1 MTIQDLV
8 NAMQRIAPL
17 EYAESWDKVGL
28 LAGDSSRK
36 LSGPVLLTIDLTEP
50 VLAEAI
56 EKRASAIIAYHPP
69 IWEPLT
75 KITDATPRQRIILRA
90 LESGIAIYS
99 PHTSLDAIPGGVTE
113 WLCEGLSGSEEL
125 ANASA
130 AIAPE
135 AGGATPSHAGSAL
148 GAPSPRRIAGDCRAL
163 TPHSHTPSSQRMKI
177 VTFVP
182 AAAVESVRQALASAG
197 AGVIGGYQVCSF
209 TVAGVGTF
217 LGGPG
222 TAPKVGKPGQIEA
235 TQEHRLEMVCSR
247 AALALALDT
256 LKSFHPY
263 EEPAI
268 DVYELAAKP
277 KRTVGA
283 GRRLVLDKPVTVSE
297 LAARL
302 KKWIKRDR
310 VRYALPD
317 GMDPQQPISFVGVCP
332 GSGASLSKLAKS
344 EGCEVFVTGEM
355 GHHDVMGALNA
366 GMSVILGNHTS
377 TERGY
382 LPRLASMISLT
393 LPEVQLLMSQRDRD
407 PLTTI

>member
-1 MTIQDLV
+1 MTIHDLV
-8 NAMQRIAPL
+8 EAMQHIAPL

-28 LAGDSSRK
+28 LAGDRFK
-36 LSGPVLLTIDLTEP
+36 PLSGPVLLTIDLTEP

-99 PHTSLDAIPGGVTE
+99 PHTSLDAVRGGVTE
-113 WLCEGLSGSEEL
+113 WLCEGLSGSDP

-130 AIAPE
+130 AIMAESQGSSQSPT
-135 AGGATPSHAGSAL
+135 AQQLGTPG
-148 GAPSPRRIAGDCRAL
+148 RIAGDCRAL
-163 TPHSHTPSSQRMKI
+163 TPHSHTPTSQRMKI

-182 AAAVESVRQALASAG
+182 ASAVESVRQALASAG

-222 TAPKVGKPGQIEA
+222 TAPKVGKLGQIEA
-235 TQEHRLEMVCSR
+235 TQEHRLEMVCAR
-247 AALALALDT
+247 AALALAIDT
-256 LKSFHPY
+256 LKGFHPY

-268 DVYELAAKP
+268 DVYELAAQP
-277 KRTVGA
+277 MRSVGA

-297 LAARL
+297 LALRL
-302 KKWIKRDR
+302 KMWINRDR
-310 VRYALPD
+310 VRFALPD
-317 GMDPQQPISFVGVCP
+317 DMDPQKPISYVGVCP

-382 LPRLASMISLT
+382 LPRLAAMISLA
-393 LPEVQLLMSQRDRD
+393 LPKAQLLISQRDRD
-407 PLTTI
+407 PLTTL